1 MTTFYLILQLAVLL
15 GFPLLSKWISRASR
29 IGHILSPIVL
39 CYLMGIL
46 LRNFDIFPLQDEIS
60 QRFSEGAIL
69 FAIPL
74 LLYTT
79 RLEFIR
85 RHAGKALYSF
95 LLCAVAGVIS
105 SAAGAWFFR
114 QTFSE
119 SWALSGMVTGI
130 YTGGTP
136 NMQAI
141 GLALQVEQEYIILLN
156 AADIVIGGTY
166 LLLLTSI
173 MHPLLG
179 YVLPEF
185 TSSTPAV
192 EAQTTEEQPPGPSLI
207 LKALGLTVLILGA
220 TVGSTL
226 LLFGN
231 LEQTA
236 FIMLALTTFSLA
248 ASFLPG
254 VRTWQNTF
262 AIGEYFLFVFSIA
275 LGMLADV
282 GDIIAYGGDIL
293 LFVAVIMYSTILL
306 HLLFSRW
313 AKIDRDTFMV
323 TSTAALY
330 GPAFIGPICAVIKN
344 KEVLFAGI
352 AMGLLGYAV
361 GNYLGISL
369 AWLLQWWLG

>member
-1 MTTFYLILQLAVLL
+1 MNTFHLLLQLAVLL
-15 GFPLLSKWISRASR
+15 GFPFLSQWISRTSR
-29 IGHILSPIVL
+29 LEHILSPIVL
-39 CYLMGIL
+39 CYLAGIL
-46 LRNFDIFPLQDEIS
+46 IRNLPLFPLQDTIS
-60 QRFSEGAIL
+60 QRFSEVAIL
-69 FAIPL
+69 LAIPL
-74 LLYTT
+74 LLYST

-95 LLCAVAGVIS
+95 ALCVVAGVIS

-114 QTFSE
+114 HTFTE
-119 SWALSGMVTGI
+119 SWTLAGMVVGI

-136 NMQAI
+136 NMQAV
-141 GLALQVEQEYIILLN
+141 GLALQVDQEYIILLN
-156 AADIVIGGTY
+156 AADILIGGTY

-179 YVLPEF
+179 YLLPRFLSPEGANERP
-185 TSSTPAV
+185 SA
-192 EAQTTEEQPPGPSLI
+192 EEPLPSHTLI
-207 LKALGLTVLILGA
+207 GKALGLTILILGV
-220 TVGSTL
+220 TVGTTL

-236 FIMLALTTFSLA
+236 FIMLTLTTLSLA
-248 ASFLPG
+248 ASFLPQ
-254 VRTWQNTF
+254 VRSWQNTF
-262 AIGEYFLFVFSIA
+262 TIGEYFLFVFSIA

-282 GDIIAYGGDIL
+282 GDIITYGGNII
-293 LFVAVIMYSTILL
+293 LFVAVVMYGTIIL
-306 HLLFSRW
+306 HLLLARL
-313 AKIDRDTFMV
+313 AGIDRDTFMV

-369 AWLLQWWLG
+369 AWVLQWWLG

>member
-1 MTTFYLILQLAVLL
+1 MNIFYLGLQLLVLL
-15 GFPLLSKWISRASR
+15 GFPFLSKWISRTSR
-29 IGHILSPIVL
+29 LEHILSPIVL
-39 CYLMGIL
+39 CYLAGIL
-46 LRNFDIFPLQDEIS
+46 IRNLGLFPLQDDLS

-85 RHAGKALYSF
+85 HHAGKSLYSF
-95 LLCAVAGVIS
+95 VLCILAGLIS
-105 SAAGAWFFR
+105 SAAGAWLFR
-114 QTFSE
+114 NTFPE

-156 AADIVIGGTY
+156 ASDILIGGTY

-173 MHPLLG
+173 MHPLLD
-179 YVLPEF
+179 YVLPHF
-185 TSSTPAV
+185 SSADN
-192 EAQTTEEQPPGPSLI
+192 ADGPLTNDDAPLSRTQI
-207 LKALGLTVLILGA
+207 IKALGLTVLILGI
-220 TVGSTL
+220 TVGSTF
-226 LLFGN
+226 LLFDN

-236 FIMLALTTFSLA
+236 FIMLVLTTLSLL
-248 ASFLPG
+248 ASFLPQ
-254 VRTWQNTF
+254 VRSWQNTF
-262 AIGEYFLFVFSIA
+262 TIGEYFLFVFSIA

-282 GDIIAYGGDIL
+282 RDIINFGGDII
-293 LFVAVIMYSTILL
+293 LFVGVVMYCTILL
-306 HLLFSRW
+306 HLLFARF
-313 AKIDRDTFMV
+313 AGIDRDTFII

-344 KEVLFAGI
+344 KEILFAGI

-369 AWLLQWWLG
+369 AWLLRWWLG